1 MDNERKKA
9 LQREYKEM
17 TTYYGVIQ
25 IKNNHNG
32 KIFLDTVPN
41 TKNRWH
47 FYKLNLCNNFYRH
60 TDLQTDWNEQGETAF
75 SYEVLW
81 EKKTDDVIDMKFE
94 LKQLKKN
101 GSKNYNRLMK
111 KAIIS
116 RCAINVYK
124 DSKLEV

>member
-32 KIFLDTVPN
+32 KIFLDIVPN

-94 LKQLKKN
+94 LKQLKKEWFEKLQPFDEK
-101 GSKNYNRLMK
+101 GYNKPLR
-111 KAIIS
+111 
-116 RCAINVYK
+116 
-124 DSKLEV
+124 D